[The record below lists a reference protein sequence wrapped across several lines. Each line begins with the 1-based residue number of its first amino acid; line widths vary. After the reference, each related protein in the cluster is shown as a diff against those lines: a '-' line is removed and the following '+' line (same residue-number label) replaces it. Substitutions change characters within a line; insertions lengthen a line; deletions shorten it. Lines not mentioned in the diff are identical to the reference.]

1 MQKRIKKYAFSQGA
15 YLGLF
20 LLLIMNIFYFHNS
33 ESIMSGFNT
42 YSILFMLVLLI
53 YPIISIYTFNFS
65 TTKNIFKDYF
75 STSFIIMLTAL
86 LITTFYSYFLYNF
99 IDYDLINQY
108 VDLQYDICVKNPNCN
123 MSFEESLLLYKN
135 DYFSISGQLQ
145 SYVFALIP
153 CTLYSAIISLL
164 MKIIK

>member
-1 MQKRIKKYAFSQGA
+1 MKKRIKKHAFSQGT

-20 LLLIMNIFYFHNS
+20 LLLIMNIFYFSNP

-53 YPIISIYTFNFS
+53 YPVISIYNFDFP
-65 TTKNIFKDYF
+65 TTENIFKDYF

-86 LITTFYSYFLYNF
+86 LITTFYSYLLYNF
-99 IDYDLINQY
+99 IDCDLINQY
-108 VDLQYDICVKNPNCN
+108 VDLQYDTCIKNPNCN
-123 MSFEESLLLYKN
+123 MSFEESLLMYKN

>member
-1 MQKRIKKYAFSQGA
+1 MKKRIKKHAFSQGA

-20 LLLIMNIFYFHNS
+20 LLLIMNIFYFSNP

-53 YPIISIYTFNFS
+53 YPVISIYNFDFS
-65 TTKNIFKDYF
+65 TTESIFKDYF
-75 STSFIIMLTAL
+75 STSFIMMLTAL
-86 LITTFYSYFLYNF
+86 LITTFYSYLLYNF
-99 IDYDLINQY
+99 IDCDLINQY
-108 VDLQYDICVKNPNCN
+108 VDLQYDTCLKNPNCN

>member
-108 VDLQYDICVKNPNCN
+108 VDLQYDLCVKNPNCN

>member
-1 MQKRIKKYAFSQGA
+1 MKKRIKKHAFSQGA

-20 LLLIMNIFYFHNS
+20 LLLIMNIFYFSNP

-53 YPIISIYTFNFS
+53 YPVVAIYNFDFSITES
-65 TTKNIFKDYF
+65 IFKDYF

-86 LITTFYSYFLYNF
+86 LITTSYSYLLYNF
-99 IDYDLINQY
+99 IDCDLINQY
-108 VDLQYDICVKNPNCN
+108 VDLQYDTCLKNPNCN

-135 DYFSISGQLQ
+135 DYFSISGQLH
-145 SYVFALIP
+145 SYVFSLIP
-153 CTLYSAIISLL
+153 CTLYSAIISLF